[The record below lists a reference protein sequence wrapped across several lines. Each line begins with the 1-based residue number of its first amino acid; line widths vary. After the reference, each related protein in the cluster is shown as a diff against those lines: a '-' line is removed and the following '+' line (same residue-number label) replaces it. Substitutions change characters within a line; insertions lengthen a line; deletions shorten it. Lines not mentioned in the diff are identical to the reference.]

1 MKAAYPVVF
10 TKLDDGYMV
19 YIPDFDA
26 NTQGDSMTEAIEMA
40 RDVIGLLGIDM
51 EDEQKCIPLPSDPET
66 VTHEKGEIVSMVDV
80 DFTKYRREHDR

>member
-1 MKAAYPVVF
+1 MKAAYPAVF

-26 NTQGDSMTEAIEMA
+26 NTQGDSMTQAIEMA

-51 EDEQKCIPLPSDPET
+51 EDERKCIPLPSDPET

-80 DFTKYRREHDR
+80 DFTKYRREHDH